1 MSTSGRKAKKKPIK
15 KINHTMKNK
24 LSILFLCVLG
34 ALVVLLGV
42 ITYINFHS
50 GEKYKK
56 QVLSQA
62 QQKYQNR
69 TIPSKRGSIYDRN
82 GNLLATSN
90 KVYNVIL
97 DCRTINSETDYIE
110 PTIRALENIFGVEET
125 AVRKAL
131 TDDETKDSQYWVIKR
146 AASMDDQKA
155 FEDYCDLSDTTGLT
169 AAEIKERQNV
179 KGVWF
184 EEDYQRVY
192 PYNELAC
199 DTLGFT
205 YSRDSADYGLEGYYN
220 SSLVGIDG
228 RQYGYLNDDSNV
240 EQTIIEAK
248 DGNNLETS
256 LDLGIQQIV
265 EKWVNAFMESTGA
278 KNIGVIVENPNN
290 GEILAMDGGDRYDLN
305 DPRDLSDQYTKE
317 EQAAMSDSETM
328 TILSDRWNNFC
339 VTDIYEPGSVVKPI
353 VMAAALEQGKI
364 STSDTFYCDG
374 FQNFG
379 VEGNMTTIKCANIYG
394 HGMETLAE
402 VIANSCNDAMMQI
415 GAAMGAENFLKAQ
428 STFNFGSRTGID
440 LPNEGYGIMH
450 TIETMKETEL
460 ACSAFGQGFSCTMIQ
475 EINAMCSVINGGYYY
490 QPHLVTKIKDASGAT
505 VKNISPILQKQTISE
520 SISADIRSY
529 MQASVEQGTSMT
541 SKVQGYSSGGKTGT
555 AEKFPRGNG
564 KYVVSFIGFAPVEEP
579 QVVIYVVIDEPNV
592 EDQASSVYAQ
602 YVAQAILS
610 EMLPYMNIQPDEST
624 DGTIPE
630 TELWENFSGYANNV
644 SNSQIDE
651 NGNLVDGNENLI
663 DWDGNRID
671 ENGYLLNIDGS
682 YKMDENGEYIKSD
695 NLEGTSN
702 TYTGSAGE
710 TLPEAVSDTN
720 VPGPPE
726 DTTDPI
732 QDNNM
737 ESEGITN
744 EEAGLD

>member
-460 ACSAFGQGFSCTMIQ
+460 ACSAVGQGFSCTMIQ

-651 NGNLVDGNENLI
+651 NGNLVDGNGNLI

>member
-1 MSTSGRKAKKKPIK
+1 
-15 KINHTMKNK
+15 MKNK

-169 AAEIKERQNV
+169 VAEIKERQNV

-339 VTDIYEPGSVVKPI
+339 VTDIYELGSVVKPI

-651 NGNLVDGNENLI
+651 NGNLVDGNGNLI

>member
-1 MSTSGRKAKKKPIK
+1 
-15 KINHTMKNK
+15 MKNK

-305 DPRDLSDQYTKE
+305 DPRDLSDQYTQE

-651 NGNLVDGNENLI
+651 NGNLVDGNGNLI

>member
-592 EDQASSVYAQ
+592 EDQASSVYAK

-651 NGNLVDGNENLI
+651 NGNLVDGNGNLI

>member
-1 MSTSGRKAKKKPIK
+1 
-15 KINHTMKNK
+15 MKNK

-317 EQAAMSDSETM
+317 EQA
-328 TILSDRWNNFC
+328 
-339 VTDIYEPGSVVKPI
+339 P
-353 VMAAALEQGKI
+353 
-364 STSDTFYCDG
+364 
-374 FQNFG
+374 
-379 VEGNMTTIKCANIYG
+379 
-394 HGMETLAE
+394 
-402 VIANSCNDAMMQI
+402 
-415 GAAMGAENFLKAQ
+415 
-428 STFNFGSRTGID
+428 
-440 LPNEGYGIMH
+440 
-450 TIETMKETEL
+450 
-460 ACSAFGQGFSCTMIQ
+460 
-475 EINAMCSVINGGYYY
+475 
-490 QPHLVTKIKDASGAT
+490 
-505 VKNISPILQKQTISE
+505 
-520 SISADIRSY
+520 
-529 MQASVEQGTSMT
+529 
-541 SKVQGYSSGGKTGT
+541 
-555 AEKFPRGNG
+555 
-564 KYVVSFIGFAPVEEP
+564 
-579 QVVIYVVIDEPNV
+579 
-592 EDQASSVYAQ
+592 
-602 YVAQAILS
+602 
-610 EMLPYMNIQPDEST
+610 
-624 DGTIPE
+624 
-630 TELWENFSGYANNV
+630 
-644 SNSQIDE
+644 
-651 NGNLVDGNENLI
+651 
-663 DWDGNRID
+663 
-671 ENGYLLNIDGS
+671 
-682 YKMDENGEYIKSD
+682 
-695 NLEGTSN
+695 
-702 TYTGSAGE
+702 
-710 TLPEAVSDTN
+710 
-720 VPGPPE
+720 
-726 DTTDPI
+726 
-732 QDNNM
+732 
-737 ESEGITN
+737 
-744 EEAGLD
+744 

>member
-228 RQYGYLNDDSNV
+228 RQYGYFNDDSNV

-630 TELWENFSGYANNV
+630 IELWENFSGYANNV

-651 NGNLVDGNENLI
+651 NGNLVDGNGNLI

>member
-1 MSTSGRKAKKKPIK
+1 
-15 KINHTMKNK
+15 MKNK

-415 GAAMGAENFLKAQ
+415 GAAMGAENFLKDQ

-651 NGNLVDGNENLI
+651 NGNLVDGNGNLI

>member
-1 MSTSGRKAKKKPIK
+1 MSTSGRRIKKKPIK

-34 ALVVLLGV
+34 ALVILLGI
-42 ITYINFHS
+42 ITYINFQS

-69 TIPSKRGSIYDRN
+69 TIPAKRGSISDRN
-82 GNLLATSN
+82 GNLLAISN

-97 DCRTINSETDYIE
+97 DCKTTNSDADYVE
-110 PTIRALENIFGVEET
+110 PTIRALVDILGAEEDKVREALNSEET
-125 AVRKAL
+125 R
-131 TDDETKDSQYWVIKR
+131 ESQYQVVKK
-146 AASMDDQKA
+146 AATMDQQKD
-155 FEDYCDLSDTTGLT
+155 FEEYCDLSDTEGMTEV
-169 AAEIKERQNV
+169 EIKERKNV

-199 DTLGFT
+199 DTIGFT
-205 YSRDSADYGLEGYYN
+205 FSRDTADYGLEGYYN
-220 SSLVGIDG
+220 STLVGIDG
-228 RQYGYLNDDSNV
+228 RQYGYLNDDSTV
-240 EQTIIEAK
+240 EQTIIEASN
-248 DGNNLETS
+248 GNNLETS

-265 EKWVNAFMESTGA
+265 EKWVTAFKESTGC
-278 KNIGVIVENPNN
+278 KNIGVIVENPSN
-290 GEILAMDGGDRYDLN
+290 GEILAMDSGDRYDLN
-305 DPRDLSDQYTKE
+305 DPRDLSSLYSKE
-317 EQAAMSDSETM
+317 EISTMKDAETM
-328 TILSDRWNNFC
+328 DALSDMWNNYC
-339 VTDIYEPGSVVKPI
+339 VTNIFEPGSVVKPI

-364 STSDTFYCDG
+364 SSSDTFYCDG

-505 VKNISPILQKQTISE
+505 VRTISPLLQKQTISE

-564 KYVVSFIGFAPVEEP
+564 KYVVSFIGFAPVDTP
-579 QVVIYVVIDEPNV
+579 QVLIYVVIDEPNV
-592 EDQASSVYAQ
+592 EDQASSIYPQ

-610 EMLPYMNIQPDEST
+610 ELLPYMNIQPDELT

-630 TELWENFSGYANNV
+630 TELWEKFSGHVNNL
-644 SNSQIDE
+644 SDSQMDE
-651 NGNLVDGNENLI
+651 NGNLVDGDGNRI

-671 ENGYLLNIDGS
+671 ENGYLLNSDGS
-682 YKMDENGEYIKSD
+682 YQMNENGEYIKSD
-695 NLEGTSN
+695 NLYGTGDN
-702 TYTGSAGE
+702 YTGSAG
-710 TLPEAVSDTN
+710 TVLPEAISDAN

-726 DTTDPI
+726 DDTDPI
-732 QDNNM
+732 EDNNM
-737 ESEGITN
+737 ESEGLTN

>member
-1 MSTSGRKAKKKPIK
+1 
-15 KINHTMKNK
+15 MKNK

-415 GAAMGAENFLKAQ
+415 VAAMGAENFLKAQ

-651 NGNLVDGNENLI
+651 NGNLVDGNGNLI

>member
-644 SNSQIDE
+644 SNSQNDE
-651 NGNLVDGNENLI
+651 NGNLVDGNGNLI

>member
-651 NGNLVDGNENLI
+651 NGNLVDGNGNLI

-710 TLPEAVSDTN
+710 TLPEAVSNTN
-720 VPGPPE
+720 VAGPPE

>member
-1 MSTSGRKAKKKPIK
+1 MSTRRRRPVK
-15 KINHTMKNK
+15 KINYSMKKK
-24 LSILFLCVLG
+24 LAVLFSLVLL
-34 ALVVLLGV
+34 ALVGLVAR
-42 ITYINFHS
+42 ITYINATS
-50 GEKYKK
+50 GSKYRK

-69 TIPSKRGSIYDRN
+69 TIPAKRGSISDRN
-82 GNLLATSN
+82 GNLLAISN

-97 DCRTINSETDYIE
+97 DCKTTNSDADYVE
-110 PTIRALENIFGVEET
+110 PTIRALVDILGAEEDKVREALTSEET
-125 AVRKAL
+125 R
-131 TDDETKDSQYWVIKR
+131 ESQYQVVKK
-146 AASMDDQKA
+146 AATMDQQKA
-155 FEDYCDLSDTTGLT
+155 FEEYCDLSDTEEMTE
-169 AAEIKERQNV
+169 AEIKERKNV

-199 DTLGFT
+199 DTIGFT
-205 YSRDSADYGLEGYYN
+205 FSRDTADYGLEGYYN
-220 SSLVGIDG
+220 STLVGIDG
-228 RQYGYLNDDSNV
+228 RQYGYLNDDSTV
-240 EQTIIEAK
+240 EQTIIEAS

-265 EKWVNAFMESTGA
+265 EKWVTAFKESTGC
-278 KNIGVIVENPNN
+278 KNIGVIVENPSN
-290 GEILAMDGGDRYDLN
+290 GEILAMDSGDRYDLN
-305 DPRDLSDQYTKE
+305 DPRDLSSLYSKE
-317 EQAAMSDSETM
+317 EISTMKDAETM
-328 TILSDRWNNFC
+328 DALSDMWNNYC
-339 VTDIYEPGSVVKPI
+339 VTDIFEPGSVVKPI

-364 STSDTFYCDG
+364 SSSDTFYCDG

-505 VKNISPILQKQTISE
+505 VRTISPLLQKQTISE

-564 KYVVSFIGFAPVEEP
+564 KYVVSFIGFAPVDTP
-579 QVVIYVVIDEPNV
+579 QVLIYVVIDEPNV
-592 EDQASSVYAQ
+592 EDQASSIYPQ

-610 EMLPYMNIQPDEST
+610 ELLPYMNIQPDEST

-630 TELWENFSGYANNV
+630 TELWEKFSGHVNNL
-644 SNSQIDE
+644 SDSQIDE
-651 NGNLVDGNENLI
+651 NGNLVDGNGNRI

-671 ENGYLLNIDGS
+671 ENGYLLNSDGS
-682 YKMDENGEYIKSD
+682 YQMNENGEYIKSD
-695 NLEGTSN
+695 NLYGTGDI
-702 TYTGSAGE
+702 YTGSAG
-710 TLPEAVSDTN
+710 TVLPEAISDTN

-726 DTTDPI
+726 DDTDPI
-732 QDNNM
+732 EDNNM
-737 ESEGITN
+737 ESEGLTN